1 MEPKTVS
8 DLDEATLPGSQHDSF
23 NPNSNA
29 VIFYSSGM
37 TGRARGVVYTHQSL
51 GNTVE
56 AAVETWRLASSDS
69 VLHCLDLDS
78 VYGSVLCLHAP
89 LSTGAR
95 VTMIPSHDPTKVTL

>member
-8 DLDEATLPGSQHDSF
+8 DLDDASLPGSQDDSF

-37 TGRARGVVYTHQSL
+37 TGRPRGVVYTHQSL
-51 GNTVE
+51 SNTVE
-56 AAVETWRLASSDS
+56 SAVESWRLSSADS

-78 VYGSVLCLHAP
+78 VYGSLLSLHAP
-89 LSTGAR
+89 LSAGAR
-95 VTMIPSHDPTKVTL
+95 VTMIPSHDPTKVT